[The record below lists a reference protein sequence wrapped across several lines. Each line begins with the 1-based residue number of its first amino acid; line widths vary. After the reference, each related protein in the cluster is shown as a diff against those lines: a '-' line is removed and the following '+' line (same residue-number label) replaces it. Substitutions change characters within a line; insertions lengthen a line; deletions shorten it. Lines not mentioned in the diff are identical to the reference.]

1 MGIGSL
7 TNVIASASVDYAT
20 GKTLSDVGTAMLSKT
35 LDLQEAQGGQLTKM
49 MEMSVN
55 PAVGGNFDISV

>member
-20 GKTLSDVGTAMLSKT
+20 GKTLNDVGTAMLSKT
-35 LDLQEAQGGQLTKM
+35 LDLQEAQGSQLTKM
-49 MEMSVN
+49 MGMSVN
-55 PAVGGNFDISV
+55 PAVGGNFDMSV